1 MPDNLG
7 PRSEGAERIRYDTR
21 ADALTALKRDMFHLA
36 GVIDM
41 LTQRGCKAATMRD
54 LRRMSAEWAEQYAR
68 MEDMQ
73 EVSRERLAAFRS
85 DS

>member
-7 PRSEGAERIRYDTR
+7 PRSESAERIRYDTR

-41 LTQRGCKAATMRD
+41 LTQRGCKPATMRD
-54 LRRMSAEWAEQYAR
+54 LRKLAQEWQELYDK
-68 MEDMQ
+68 MESMQ